1 MRILVLRFKFISDSM
16 KKAHWMARTVC
27 RHQVLEPRC
36 CCGNSWIPQC
46 MPQCG
51 VQHTGGRPHPNPNLH
66 QTRIAFGLVLCLPTR
81 VGCCPLIMCGV
92 GPPSGSGRSTFVE
105 ATSMHNGT
113 AKMYKNSYD
122 STKQNPTKSF
132 SVQLK

>member
-51 VQHTGGRPHPNPNLH
+51 VQHTGGRPHPNPH
-66 QTRIAFGLVLCLPTR
+66 QTPQCALLLAWCLSISR
-81 VGCCPLIMCGV
+81 AGCCPLIMCGA
-92 GPPSGSGRSTFVE
+92 GPPRGSGRSTFVE
-105 ATSMHNGT
+105 ATSMHVGT
-113 AKMYKNSYD
+113 GKMYKSSYD